1 MYSRSTH
8 QKKIIY
14 DYIVNSKSHPS
25 INQIYND
32 LVNKG
37 ENIGIATCYRN
48 LKSLL
53 NEGKVIQI
61 MTNDNIAHYDYVDDE
76 HFHLVCKCCNEIID
90 MDTKTVTINYNDDS
104 ILKNFKTDIKNLI
117 IYGICKRCQE
127 REKN

>member
-8 QKKIIY
+8 QKRIIY
-14 DYIVNSKSHPS
+14 DYIVHSKSHPS
-25 INQIYND
+25 INNIYND
-32 LVNKG
+32 LIEKG

-61 MTNDNIAHYDYVDDE
+61 MTNDNVAHYDYVKDD
-76 HFHLVCKCCNEIID
+76 HFHLVCQCCNDIVDMNAQSII
-90 MDTKTVTINYNDDS
+90 INNDDS
-104 ILKNFKTDIKNLI
+104 ILKNFKADIKNLI
-117 IYGICKRCQE
+117 IYGTCKQCQE